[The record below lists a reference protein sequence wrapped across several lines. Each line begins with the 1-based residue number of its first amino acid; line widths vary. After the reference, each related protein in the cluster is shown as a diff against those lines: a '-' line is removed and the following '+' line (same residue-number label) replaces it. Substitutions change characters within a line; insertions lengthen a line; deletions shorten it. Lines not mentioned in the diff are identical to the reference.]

1 MSFECLA
8 LVASNKLNASSK
20 PPPPSDL
27 TPCWVSLADGEEGEE
42 GVGGWMPYMCVY
54 VRVCFVRY

>member
-1 MSFECLA
+1 MHP
-8 LVASNKLNASSK
+8 LNP

-42 GVGGWMPYMCVY
+42 GVGGVDALYVCLCACVF
-54 VRVCFVRY
+54 RALLMSL